1 MSLNLKGFAISIE
14 VFQVFNAI
22 HYVKE
27 FQVVAVFQ
35 GPLVS
40 VVFDVMTGH

>member
-1 MSLNLKGFAISIE
+1 MSLNWRGFGISTE
-14 VFQVFNAI
+14 VFKVFDVI
-22 HYVKE
+22 HYVKVFE
-27 FQVVAVFQ
+27 VVAVFQ